1 MILSLVCIAL
11 QLYALAVVARIVL
24 SWVRV
29 PSDHAV
35 GRINSLLSVIV
46 DPPLRVIR
54 GVVPEIP
61 IGSAR
66 LDLSPMILLL
76 AAILVRQVI
85 C

>member
-1 MILSLVCIAL
+1 MRLVCLAL

-35 GRINSLLSVIV
+35 GRISSLLSVIV

-61 IGSAR
+61 IGPAR

-76 AAILVRQVI
+76 AVILVRQVI

>member
-1 MILSLVCIAL
+1 MSLVCLAL

-35 GRINSLLSVIV
+35 GRISSLLSVIV

-61 IGSAR
+61 IGPAR

-76 AAILVRQVI
+76 AVILVRRVI

>member
-1 MILSLVCIAL
+1 MIMRLVCLAL

-35 GRINSLLSVIV
+35 GRISSLLSVIV

-61 IGSAR
+61 IGPAR

-76 AAILVRQVI
+76 AVILVRQVI